1 MCEKGESVSVKINL
15 ARLKKN
21 IEELAGFGALET
33 GGICRESFSTAD
45 LAAKRWLMEKIRNAG
60 LLVVMDEVGNIW
72 GRLEFKNRPVLIG
85 SHIDT
90 VPEGGAFDG
99 ALGVLAG
106 LECLETIHE
115 NELPCNHAVEMVAFA
130 DEEGAFLS
138 FLGSRSMLG
147 ILEASEISAA
157 KNMKGFPLTKAMA
170 DAGLNH
176 RQIVSARRDHS
187 GIHAYLELHVE
198 QGPLLESANI
208 PIGIV
213 GAIVGIVSYWVTFL
227 GEANHA
233 GTTPMTMRR
242 DALSGATEFY
252 RRINAWIHSNPGG
265 VVTIGKMDVYPGAF
279 NIVPGSVRVALEFR
293 HSSATQLKK
302 MESSFLEIGSSAAEE
317 MGLVF
322 TADRLSWDDPVSLS
336 NDIIGII
343 KQEADALGY
352 AYQLMDSGAGHDAQ
366 ILAQKINAGMIFV
379 PSIGGKSHCSEE
391 KSNWCDIEKGV
402 QLLLNSTLKLVME

>member
-1 MCEKGESVSVKINL
+1 MSVKINL

-21 IEELAGFGALET
+21 IEELAEFGALET
-33 GGICRESFSTAD
+33 GGICRESFSNTD

-60 LLVVMDEVGNIW
+60 LMAVRDEAGNIW
-72 GRLEFKNRPVLIG
+72 GRLGSKKRSVLIG

-90 VPEGGAFDG
+90 VPEGGVFDG

-106 LECLETIHE
+106 LECLETIRE
-115 NELPCNHAVEMVAFA
+115 NKLPCNHALEMVAFA
-130 DEEGAFLS
+130 DEEGAFLN

-147 ILEASEISAA
+147 SLDADEISAA
-157 KNMKGFPLTKAMA
+157 KNMNGFPLAKAMA

-176 RQIVSARRDHS
+176 RRIVSARRDPS
-187 GIHAYLELHVE
+187 GIKAYLELHIE
-198 QGPLLESANI
+198 QGPSLESAKI

-213 GAIVGIVSYWVTFL
+213 GAIVGIVSYWVTFS

-252 RRINAWIHSNPGG
+252 RRINAWIRSNPGG

-279 NIVPGSVRVALEFR
+279 NIVPGSVRLALEFR
-293 HSSATQLKK
+293 HSSATRLEK
-302 MESSFLEIGSSAAEE
+302 MESSFLEIGNTIAEE

-336 NDIIGII
+336 NNIIGTIR
-343 KQEADALGY
+343 QETDSLGY
-352 AYQLMDSGAGHDAQ
+352 AYRLMDSGAGHDAQ

-379 PSIGGKSHCSEE
+379 PSVGGKSHCPEE

-402 QLLLNSTLKLVME
+402 QLLLNSTLKLVMEYTDPK

>member
-1 MCEKGESVSVKINL
+1 VSVKINL

-21 IEELAGFGALET
+21 IEELAEFGALET
-33 GGICRESFSTAD
+33 GGICRESFSNTD

-60 LLVVMDEVGNIW
+60 LMAVRDEAGNIW
-72 GRLEFKNRPVLIG
+72 GRLGSKKRSVLIG

-106 LECLETIHE
+106 LECLETIRE
-115 NELPCNHAVEMVAFA
+115 NELPCNHALEMVAFA
-130 DEEGAFLS
+130 DEEGAFLN

-147 ILEASEISAA
+147 SLDADEISAA
-157 KNMKGFPLTKAMA
+157 KNMNGFPLAKAMA

-176 RQIVSARRDHS
+176 RRIVSARRDPS
-187 GIHAYLELHVE
+187 GIKAYLELHIE
-198 QGPLLESANI
+198 QGPSLESAKI

-213 GAIVGIVSYWVTFL
+213 GAIVGIVSYWVTFS

-252 RRINAWIHSNPGG
+252 RRINAWIRSNPGG

-279 NIVPGSVRVALEFR
+279 NIVPGSVRLALEFR
-293 HSSATQLKK
+293 HSSATRLEK
-302 MESSFLEIGSSAAEE
+302 MESSFLEIGNTIAEE

-336 NDIIGII
+336 NNIIGTIR
-343 KQEADALGY
+343 QETDSLGY
-352 AYQLMDSGAGHDAQ
+352 AYRLMDSGAGHDAQ
-366 ILAQKINAGMIFV
+366 ILAQKIKAGMIFV
-379 PSIGGKSHCSEE
+379 PSVGGKSHCPEE

-402 QLLLNSTLKLVME
+402 QLLLNSTLKLVMEYTDPK

>member
-1 MCEKGESVSVKINL
+1 VSVKINL

-21 IEELAGFGALET
+21 IEELAEFGALET
-33 GGICRESFSTAD
+33 GGICRESFSNTD

-60 LLVVMDEVGNIW
+60 LMAVRDEAGNIW
-72 GRLEFKNRPVLIG
+72 GRLGSKKRSVLIG

-90 VPEGGAFDG
+90 VPEGGVFDG

-106 LECLETIHE
+106 LECLETIRE
-115 NELPCNHAVEMVAFA
+115 NKLPCNHALEMVAFA
-130 DEEGAFLS
+130 DEEGAFLN

-147 ILEASEISAA
+147 SLDADEISAA
-157 KNMKGFPLTKAMA
+157 KNMNGFPLAKAMA

-176 RQIVSARRDHS
+176 RRIVSARRDPS
-187 GIHAYLELHVE
+187 GIKAYLELHIE
-198 QGPLLESANI
+198 QGPSLESAKI

-213 GAIVGIVSYWVTFL
+213 GAIVGIVSYWVTFS

-252 RRINAWIHSNPGG
+252 RRINAWIRSNPGG

-279 NIVPGSVRVALEFR
+279 NIVPGSVRLALEFR
-293 HSSATQLKK
+293 HSSATRLEK
-302 MESSFLEIGSSAAEE
+302 MESSFLEIGNTIAEE

-336 NDIIGII
+336 NNIIGTIR
-343 KQEADALGY
+343 QETDSLGY
-352 AYQLMDSGAGHDAQ
+352 AYRLMDSGAGHDAQ

-379 PSIGGKSHCSEE
+379 PSVGGKSHCPEE

-402 QLLLNSTLKLVME
+402 QLLLNSTLKLVMEYTDPK

>member
-1 MCEKGESVSVKINL
+1 VSVKINL

-21 IEELAGFGALET
+21 IEELAEFGALET
-33 GGICRESFSTAD
+33 GGICRESFSNTD

-60 LLVVMDEVGNIW
+60 LMAVRDEAGNIW
-72 GRLEFKNRPVLIG
+72 GRLGSKKRSVLIG

-90 VPEGGAFDG
+90 VPEGGVFDG

-106 LECLETIHE
+106 LECLETIRE
-115 NELPCNHAVEMVAFA
+115 NKLPCNHALEMVAFA
-130 DEEGAFLS
+130 DEEGAFLN

-147 ILEASEISAA
+147 SLDADEISAA
-157 KNMKGFPLTKAMA
+157 KNMNGFPLAKAMA

-176 RQIVSARRDHS
+176 RQIVSARRDPS
-187 GIHAYLELHVE
+187 GIKAYLELHIE
-198 QGPLLESANI
+198 QGPSLESAKI

-213 GAIVGIVSYWVTFL
+213 GAIVGIVSYWVTFS

-252 RRINAWIHSNPGG
+252 RRINAWIRSNPGG

-279 NIVPGSVRVALEFR
+279 NIVPGSVRLALEFR
-293 HSSATQLKK
+293 HSSATRLEK
-302 MESSFLEIGSSAAEE
+302 MESSFLEIGNTIAEE

-336 NDIIGII
+336 NDIIGTIR
-343 KQEADALGY
+343 QETDSLGY
-352 AYQLMDSGAGHDAQ
+352 AYRLMDSGAGHDAQ
-366 ILAQKINAGMIFV
+366 ILAQKIKAGMIFV
-379 PSIGGKSHCSEE
+379 PSVGGKSHCPEE

-402 QLLLNSTLKLVME
+402 QLLLNSTLKLVMEYTDPK

>member
-1 MCEKGESVSVKINL
+1 MSVKINL

-21 IEELAGFGALET
+21 IEELAEFGALET
-33 GGICRESFSTAD
+33 GGICRESFSNTD

-60 LLVVMDEVGNIW
+60 LMAVRDEAGNIW
-72 GRLEFKNRPVLIG
+72 GRLGSKKRSVLIG

-106 LECLETIHE
+106 LECLETIRE
-115 NELPCNHAVEMVAFA
+115 NELPCNHALEMVAFA
-130 DEEGAFLS
+130 DEEGAFLN

-147 ILEASEISAA
+147 SLDADEISAA
-157 KNMKGFPLTKAMA
+157 KNMNGFPLAKAMA

-176 RQIVSARRDHS
+176 RRIVSARRDPS
-187 GIHAYLELHVE
+187 GIKAYLELHIE
-198 QGPLLESANI
+198 QGPSLESAKI

-213 GAIVGIVSYWVTFL
+213 GAIVGIVSYWVTFS

-252 RRINAWIHSNPGG
+252 RRINAWIRSNPGG

-279 NIVPGSVRVALEFR
+279 NIVPGSVRLALEFR
-293 HSSATQLKK
+293 HSSATRLEK
-302 MESSFLEIGSSAAEE
+302 MESSFLEIGNTIAEE

-336 NDIIGII
+336 NNIIGTIR
-343 KQEADALGY
+343 QETDSLGY
-352 AYQLMDSGAGHDAQ
+352 AYRLMDSGAGHDAQ
-366 ILAQKINAGMIFV
+366 ILAQKIKAGMIFV
-379 PSIGGKSHCSEE
+379 PSVGGKSHCPEE

-402 QLLLNSTLKLVME
+402 QLLLNSTLKLVMEYTDPK

>member
-1 MCEKGESVSVKINL
+1 MSVKINL

-21 IEELAGFGALET
+21 IEELAEFGALET
-33 GGICRESFSTAD
+33 GGICRESFSNAD

-60 LLVVMDEVGNIW
+60 LMAVRDEAGNIW
-72 GRLEFKNRPVLIG
+72 GRLGSKKRSVLIG

-90 VPEGGAFDG
+90 VPEGGVFDG

-106 LECLETIHE
+106 LECLETIRE
-115 NELPCNHAVEMVAFA
+115 NKLPCNHALEMVAFA
-130 DEEGAFLS
+130 DEEGAFLN

-147 ILEASEISAA
+147 SLDADEISAA
-157 KNMKGFPLTKAMA
+157 KNMNGFPLAKAMA

-176 RQIVSARRDHS
+176 RQIASARRDPS
-187 GIHAYLELHVE
+187 GIKAYLELHIE
-198 QGPLLESANI
+198 QGPSLESAKI

-213 GAIVGIVSYWVTFL
+213 GAIVGIVSYWVTFS

-252 RRINAWIHSNPGG
+252 RRINAWIRSNPGG

-279 NIVPGSVRVALEFR
+279 NIVPGSVRLALEFR
-293 HSSATQLKK
+293 HSSATRLEK
-302 MESSFLEIGSSAAEE
+302 MESSFLEIGNTIAEE

-322 TADRLSWDDPVSLS
+322 MADRLSWDDPVSLS
-336 NDIIGII
+336 NDIIGTIR
-343 KQEADALGY
+343 QETDSLGY
-352 AYQLMDSGAGHDAQ
+352 TYRLMDSGAGHDAQ
-366 ILAQKINAGMIFV
+366 ILAQKIKAGMIFV
-379 PSIGGKSHCSEE
+379 PSVGGKSHCPEE

-402 QLLLNSTLKLVME
+402 QLLLNSTLKLVMEYTDPK

>member
-1 MCEKGESVSVKINL
+1 MSVKINL

-21 IEELAGFGALET
+21 IEELAEFGALET
-33 GGICRESFSTAD
+33 GGICRESFSNTD

-60 LLVVMDEVGNIW
+60 LMAVRDEAGNIW
-72 GRLEFKNRPVLIG
+72 GRLGSKKRSVLIG

-90 VPEGGAFDG
+90 VPEGGVFDG

-106 LECLETIHE
+106 LECLETIRE
-115 NELPCNHAVEMVAFA
+115 NKLPCNHALEMVAFA
-130 DEEGAFLS
+130 DEEGAFLN

-147 ILEASEISAA
+147 SLDADEISAA
-157 KNMKGFPLTKAMA
+157 KNMNGFPLAKAMA

-176 RQIVSARRDHS
+176 RQIVSARRDPS
-187 GIHAYLELHVE
+187 GIKAYLELHIE
-198 QGPLLESANI
+198 QGPSLESAKI

-213 GAIVGIVSYWVTFL
+213 GAIVGIVSYWVTFS

-252 RRINAWIHSNPGG
+252 RRINAWIRSNPGG

-279 NIVPGSVRVALEFR
+279 NIVPGSVRLALEFR
-293 HSSATQLKK
+293 HSSATRLEK
-302 MESSFLEIGSSAAEE
+302 MESSFLEIGNTIAEE

-336 NDIIGII
+336 NDIIGTIR
-343 KQEADALGY
+343 QETDSLGY
-352 AYQLMDSGAGHDAQ
+352 AYRLMDSGAGHDAQ
-366 ILAQKINAGMIFV
+366 ILAQKIKAGMIFV
-379 PSIGGKSHCSEE
+379 PSVGGKSHCPEE

-402 QLLLNSTLKLVME
+402 QLLLNSTLKLVMEYTDPK